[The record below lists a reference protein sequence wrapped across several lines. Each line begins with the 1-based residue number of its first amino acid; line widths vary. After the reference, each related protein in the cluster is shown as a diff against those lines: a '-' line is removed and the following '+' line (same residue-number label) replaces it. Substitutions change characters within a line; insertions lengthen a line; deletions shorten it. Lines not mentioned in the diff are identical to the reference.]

1 MKIIFATGNEN
12 KVKEIRKILDDPGID
27 ILTMKEAGCVCD
39 PDENGTTF
47 GENALI
53 KCRALAALLP
63 DRSADTVIMSDDS
76 GLCIDALGG
85 EPGIRSAR
93 FMGHETSYD
102 IKNRELIRRL
112 EGVEG
117 GQRSARFECAA
128 AAILSAGSELLCTG
142 KMEGLIAM
150 EPSGAN
156 GFGYDPILYL
166 PQYGCTSAEISEEEK
181 NAISHR
187 GAALRGLREL
197 LREKGL

>member
-12 KVKEIRKILDDPGID
+12 KVKEIRKILDDPD
-27 ILTMKEAGCVCD
+27 ITIMTMKEAGCVCD
-39 PDENGTTF
+39 PDENGADF
-47 GENALI
+47 AENALI

-63 DRSADTVIMSDDS
+63 DRTPDTVIMSDDS

-85 EPGIRSAR
+85 EPGVHSAR

-112 EGVEG
+112 EGIEG
-117 GQRSARFECAA
+117 DQRSARFECAA
-128 AAILSAGSELLCTG
+128 AAVLSDGSELVCTG
-142 KMEGLIAM
+142 TMEGLIAQ
-150 EPSGAN
+150 EPAGAN

-181 NAISHR
+181 NSISHR
-187 GAALRGLREL
+187 GEALRGLRLL